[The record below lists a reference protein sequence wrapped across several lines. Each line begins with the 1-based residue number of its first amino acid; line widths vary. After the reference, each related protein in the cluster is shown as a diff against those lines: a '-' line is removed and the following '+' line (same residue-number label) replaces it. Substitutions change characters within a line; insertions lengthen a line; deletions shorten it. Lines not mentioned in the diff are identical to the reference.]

1 MNYFFHSLFIIMK
14 KNFLLFVFLFLSV
27 IVNAQKID
35 SVLNIYASLYQPEKM
50 HLHFDKAAYNK
61 GETIWFKAYLLAG
74 NDWTEYSKNFYADWY
89 DDKGKLLMHQAAPIF
104 ESSAKGQFQIPEK
117 YAGHFVHVKAYTQWM
132 LNFDEAF
139 LFEKDIPVN
148 QPQTKTSIP
157 NYITTVTLFPEGG
170 DLIIG
175 NSCRIA
181 FKAENQFGKP
191 VYIKAALKNAKGEL
205 IDSVA
210 AEHDGMGSFN
220 IEPKENET
228 YSFNWIDENG
238 KQNIAA
244 FPTAKKA
251 GANLEVEN
259 IDNKVLA
266 FIKRTTVANDV
277 YKTMYLVASM
287 NQQMVYRSR
296 INFSIK
302 TGATAEIPTTD
313 LPTGILQLTLFTA
326 DWKPVAERIVFI
338 NNHDYEFFPSI
349 KTAIKNLD
357 KRKKNV
363 LEIEVGDTLLSNMSI
378 AITDGDLVQDK
389 SNDII
394 SSLLLSSELK
404 GNINNPAYYFS
415 SNADSVAHF
424 LDLVMLTNGWRK
436 YKWDDIVAGKLPQF
450 KYARD
455 SDYLQISGKV
465 FGSSFERNGLSKTL
479 NIVMQSKDS
488 SKQFLF
494 LPVNPDGTFLQRGA
508 IFYDTVKLYYMF
520 NADRKL
526 TDRTDVRFNS
536 GLFSA
541 YQSTFKIYPKDLQ
554 NTNDLMGQAR
564 LKYFLD
570 EQERLKKLAASTTL
584 ETVTVKAKTKSNT
597 DLLDEK
603 YTTGMF
609 SGGDSYSFDVGNDP
623 FGVSSLDV
631 FRYLQGRVA
640 GLNINYGG
648 GEPTL
653 SWRGGSPSLFL
664 DEMTTQTDVLQS
676 IPMSDVAYIKV
687 FRPPFFGAF
696 GGGGNGAIAIYTKRG
711 SDGKR
716 VYSNTPGLNTS
727 VLAGYTTY
735 KVFYSPNYD
744 NLKYDN
750 GPDTRTTLY
759 WNPYLLTDKKN
770 KTVQVEFY
778 NNDVSNKFHVVI
790 EGINAE
796 GKLARVEK
804 DIK

>member
-1 MNYFFHSLFIIMK
+1 MK
-14 KNFLLFVFLFLSV
+14 KNFLLFIFLFLTL

-61 GETIWFKAYLLAG
+61 GETIWFKAYMLAG
-74 NDWTEYSKNFYADWY
+74 SDWTEYSKNFYADWY
-89 DDKGKLLMHQAAPIF
+89 DDKGKLLMHEAAPIF

-117 YAGHFVHVKAYTQWM
+117 YTGHFVHVKAYTQWM
-132 LNFDEAF
+132 LNFDEGF

-170 DLIIG
+170 DLVI
-175 NSCRIA
+175 NTNCRIA
-181 FKAENQFGKP
+181 YKAENQFGKP
-191 VYIKAALKNAKGEL
+191 VYIKAAIKNNKGEL

-220 IEPKENET
+220 LEPKENET

-238 KQNIAA
+238 KQNTTA
-244 FPTAKKA
+244 FPIAKKT
-251 GANLEVEN
+251 GATLEIENL
-259 IDNKVLA
+259 DNKILA
-266 FIKRTTVANDV
+266 FIKRTTNADDIF
-277 YKTMYLVASM
+277 KTMYLVATM

-296 INFSIK
+296 INFSVK
-302 TGATAEIPTTD
+302 TNVSAELPTNN
-313 LPTGILQLTLFTA
+313 LPTGILRLTLFTA
-326 DWKPVAERIVFI
+326 DWKPIAERITFI

-349 KTAIKNLD
+349 RATTKGLE
-357 KRKKNV
+357 KRKKNI
-363 LEIEVGDTLLSNMSI
+363 LEVEVGDTLLSNMSI
-378 AITDGDLVQDK
+378 SVTDGDLEQDK

-404 GNINNPAYYFS
+404 GNIHNPTYYFS

-436 YKWDDIVAGKLPQF
+436 YKWDDIVAGKLPQL

-455 SDYLQISGKV
+455 TDYLQISGKV
-465 FGSSFERNGLSKTL
+465 FGSAFERNGLSKTI
-479 NIVMQSKDS
+479 NIVIQNKDS

-494 LPVNPDGTFLQRGA
+494 LPVNPDGTFVQRGA

-520 NADRKL
+520 NGDRKL
-526 TDRTDVRFNS
+526 TDRTDVRFNT

-541 YQSTFKIYPKDLQ
+541 YQSTFKTHAQ
-554 NTNDLMGQAR
+554 NIQYTNSFMGQAR

-570 EQERLKKLAASTTL
+570 EQDRLKKLAASTTL
-584 ETVTVKAKTKSNT
+584 ETVTVKAKTKSNL

-609 SGGDSYSFDVGNDP
+609 SNGDGYSFDVSNDP
-623 FGVSSLDV
+623 FGASSLDV
-631 FRYLQGRVA
+631 FRYLQGKVA

-664 DEMTTQTDVLQS
+664 DEMTTQTDVLQG

-711 SDGKR
+711 KDGKR
-716 VYSNTPGLNTS
+716 IYSNAPGLNTS
-727 VLAGYTTY
+727 VLAGYSTY

-744 NLKYDN
+744 NSKYDN

-759 WNPYLLTDKKN
+759 WNPYLLTDKKT
-770 KTVQVEFY
+770 KTVQIEFY

-804 DIK
+804 DIQ